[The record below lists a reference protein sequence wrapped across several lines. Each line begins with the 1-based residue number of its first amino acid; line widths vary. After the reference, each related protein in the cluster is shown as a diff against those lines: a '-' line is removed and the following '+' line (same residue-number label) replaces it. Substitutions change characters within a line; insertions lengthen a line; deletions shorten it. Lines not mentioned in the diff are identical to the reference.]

1 MWRVEI
7 GMMHRDEVIS
17 RSDLSIW
24 SNFSYFF
31 QAGVHRRV
39 CAVILA
45 VICIA
50 MAAATGPAGAGE
62 VSAEQV
68 VFDKIAAELAGQ
80 LHALANLS
88 ATSSGAAKVAVAPFK
103 QEKLPL
109 DAAYGREFND
119 FLVSSLLKA
128 SSKRLQIMSRD
139 SLAALISDMINT
151 GRMEATD
158 GDAISALLASAQV
171 DILIVGRIE
180 RIGDQLSLSY
190 EAVSSKSATLAQAT
204 PRRLPWR
211 SQYERNI
218 DARTLKVA
226 VEDAVRKLAE
236 GAFDLRILRLGG
248 IRFETS
254 GEMTDFSRYLEDDLS
269 VAFKAQYAD
278 ALSGKMISVRRVKL
292 SRTQLD
298 AMRGVAA
305 PRDNLNDENLGAE
318 AGTYTLTGTYW
329 VQGPIIELRLSLT
342 APGGGSVG
350 WRGDVYESDLGTV
363 ALRPDG
369 NFGVWRRK
377 DGMGPI
383 NFKLTTGNGRDPV
396 YRVGEKMNL
405 LIQADR
411 DIWLRCYYLQQDG
424 KVFQIFP
431 NPFQK
436 DAKIA
441 GGQPHR
447 IPGQRFPFDFDILP
461 PAGKELVKC
470 FALGSDVSKQLP
482 PEFTQEEFAPLPDNM
497 KHDLPDLFR
506 DLTDV
511 AMTEQSTVINVVE

>member
-1 MWRVEI
+1 MRPIFGFVFEL
-7 GMMHRDEVIS
+7 VVP
-17 RSDLSIW
+17 LK
-24 SNFSYFF
+24 
-31 QAGVHRRV
+31 A
-39 CAVILA
+39 CAVMLA

-50 MAAATGPAGAGE
+50 VGVATGPADADE
-62 VSAEQV
+62 VAPEQA
-68 VFDKIAAELAGQ
+68 VFDKIAAELATQ
-80 LHALANLS
+80 LHAMPNLS
-88 ATSSGAAKVAVAPFK
+88 GANSGVAKVAVAPFK

-128 SSKRLQIMSRD
+128 SGKGLQIMSRD
-139 SLAALISDMINT
+139 SLTALISDMINT
-151 GRMEATD
+151 GRMEEAD
-158 GDAISALLASAQV
+158 GDAISALLTSAQV
-171 DILIVGRIE
+171 DILIVGRVE
-180 RIGDQLSLSY
+180 RIGDQLTLSY
-190 EAVSSKSATLAQAT
+190 EAVSSQSATLAQAT
-204 PRRLPWR
+204 PQRLPWR
-211 SQYERNI
+211 AQYERHI
-218 DARTLKVA
+218 DARTLKIA
-226 VEDAVRKLAE
+226 VEDAVRELAE

-254 GEMTDFSRYLEDDLS
+254 GELTDFSRYLEDDLS
-269 VAFKAQYAD
+269 IAFKAYYSNS
-278 ALSGKMISVRRVKL
+278 LSGSKISVRRVKL
-292 SRTQLD
+292 SRAQLD
-298 AMRGVAA
+298 AMRGIAA
-305 PRDNLNDENLGAE
+305 PKNNLKDENLGAE

-350 WRGDVYESDLGTV
+350 WRGGVFESDLGTV

-377 DGMGPI
+377 DGIGPI
-383 NFKLTTGNGRDPV
+383 NFTLTTGNGRDPV

-436 DAKIA
+436 DAKIV

-482 PEFTQEEFAPLPDNM
+482 PKFTQEEFTALPEYM
-497 KHDLPDLFR
+497 KHELPDLFR
-506 DLTDV
+506 SLKGV

>member
-1 MWRVEI
+1 MVIGRRSFTQLLWEGGENESESCSKRANTGLWRVEI

-24 SNFSYFF
+24 LNFSYFF

-88 ATSSGAAKVAVAPFK
+88 ATNSGAAKVAVAPFK

-171 DILIVGRIE
+171 DILIIGRIE

-269 VAFKAQYAD
+269 VAERVDRALKRRAPVLPPTIHGYSVPPYVIPGSRVWARALYVGQHAWFKAR
-278 ALSGKMISVRRVKL
+278 VVKL
-292 SRTQLD
+292 RAQHPRIHVRFEEDAQGNTHKHALPELD
-298 AMRGVAA
+298 A
-305 PRDNLNDENLGAE
+305 
-318 AGTYTLTGTYW
+318 
-329 VQGPIIELRLSLT
+329 
-342 APGGGSVG
+342 
-350 WRGDVYESDLGTV
+350 
-363 ALRPDG
+363 
-369 NFGVWRRK
+369 
-377 DGMGPI
+377 
-383 NFKLTTGNGRDPV
+383 
-396 YRVGEKMNL
+396 
-405 LIQADR
+405 
-411 DIWLRCYYLQQDG
+411 YL
-424 KVFQIFP
+424 FP
-431 NPFQK
+431 
-436 DAKIA
+436 
-441 GGQPHR
+441 
-447 IPGQRFPFDFDILP
+447 
-461 PAGKELVKC
+461 
-470 FALGSDVSKQLP
+470 SDV
-482 PEFTQEEFAPLPDNM
+482 APL
-497 KHDLPDLFR
+497 
-506 DLTDV
+506 
-511 AMTEQSTVINVVE
+511 A